1 MHGLPFGTNFNP
13 EVNFHRQFKVSKL
26 SIVLITKVDIRHCL
40 DSAFVATLY
49 TSDSDKIFRYTD
61 EGETA
66 ELCKWTVDLSSLP
79 TFRENA
85 SLMQM
90 NGFYTGKLMSQVLD
104 FFFLTK
110 ERCSRI

>member
-1 MHGLPFGTNFNP
+1 MLEILLGINFIAKA
-13 EVNFHRQFKVSKL
+13 NFHGRIKVSKSQIICSL
-26 SIVLITKVDIRHCL
+26 TKFVYLHFFL

-61 EGETA
+61 EGETT

-85 SLMQM
+85 SMMQM
-90 NGFYTGKLMSQVLD
+90 NGFYTGKLMRQVID
-104 FFFLTK
+104 CFLTK
-110 ERCSRI
+110 